1 MQTRRIGLKTNPNPA
16 AVLTA
21 FFGILL
27 ALILSLSVFTIE
39 SGTVGVLSTFGS
51 YAEEPS
57 LPGLNFKIPFVQKV
71 YGFDVKMQ
79 TAEYVGKHDRPVE
92 NGLITK
98 PKVEVLDSKN
108 LQIGLELTV
117 QFTPIKEKAKWIL
130 SQYGDN
136 YFDKLI
142 NPLLRDI
149 IRDVVANYQAE
160 EIAMNR
166 AMIAT
171 ELNDRLMKKFADIPF
186 ILNGVQLRN
195 IELPG
200 MVRKKIED
208 VQLAKQEEQRLA
220 MVEKQ
225 QEQNK
230 KNKRIEAEGE
240 ARKKEIEADAKAY
253 QIQKEAEA
261 VAFANIEIAKS
272 ITPELIKY
280 ESIKRW
286 SGNYPRTILSPSAGG
301 SNGMF
306 FQLPLTDSSPEELN
320 QTLAK
325 KDS

>member
-1 MQTRRIGLKTNPNPA
+1 MKANPNPA
-16 AVLTA
+16 AVLSA

-39 SGTVGVLSTFGS
+39 SGTVGVLSTFGD
-51 YAEEPS
+51 YAEDPS

-71 YGFDVKMQ
+71 YVFDIKMQ
-79 TAEYVGKHDRPVE
+79 TAQYIGDKERESK

-108 LQIGLELTV
+108 LQIGLELTI
-117 QFTPIKEKAKWIL
+117 QFSPVKEKAKWIL
-130 SQYGDN
+130 SRYGDN
-136 YFDKLI
+136 YFNKLI

-166 AMIAT
+166 TLIAA
-171 ELNDRLMKKFADIPF
+171 ELNNRLNKKFEEIPF
-186 ILNGVQLRN
+186 VLNGVQLRN
-195 IELPG
+195 IDLPPL
-200 MVRKKIED
+200 VKKKIED

-240 ARKKEIEADAKAY
+240 ARKREIEADAKAY
-253 QIQKEAEA
+253 QIQKEAAA
-261 VAFANIEIAKS
+261 VAEANREIAKS
-272 ITPELIKY
+272 ITQELIQY
-280 ESIKRW
+280 ESIKKW
-286 SGNYPRTILSPSAGG
+286 SGNYPQTLLTPSSGDK
-301 SNGMF
+301 SSML
-306 FQLPLTDSSPEELN
+306 FQLPLEGTKVAVKE
-320 QTLAK
+320 
-325 KDS
+325 